1 MSANWTCKAP
11 NVFEE
16 YEITITTTSFGQFM
30 AAQKLA
36 QAIVE
41 GRVENPSN
49 VAIRPNKKEEN

>member
-1 MSANWTCKAP
+1 MSANWTCRAP

-16 YEITITTTSFGQFM
+16 YEITITTPNFGQFL

-41 GRVENPSN
+41 GKVESPSN
-49 VAIRPNKKEEN
+49 VAIRPNTKEEN